1 MDKFTKKFQSVN
13 MKKVIISIFLV
24 IALVVQFSF
33 LSYLFKAITP
43 DNSKEQE
50 DQNVIMKYSSS
61 GDIDYRVYLK
71 KNDFINKEYIGS
83 GEAYILNLIDHIQL
97 FPTYNFKSSEKTKV
111 NGNSR
116 LVAKLK
122 VYYRESSD
130 KSSNPEV
137 LKKEITLDEKTFNF
151 NDSKY
156 SMNGSYDISLDS
168 YLSILN
174 NFQKEVK
181 IAMEGYI
188 EVSYETNFN
197 GTIGGAS
204 YNDKYES
211 TLKIPLSTSVIKLDK
226 SNSNEKT
233 SKVREGDLVKTNKT
247 VLSYIVFVNIIV
259 FMVVCVLLKKLF
271 MFTNKTEYQRLMNK
285 LLRNYD
291 DIIVNTSTMIDTSNY
306 TIMEI
311 TEFKE
316 LLNLSRELLL
326 PIMNYEV
333 MKDKITWFYVIRE
346 NILYRYIVSASKLE
360 EEKQSKEEKS
370 VKNKISNNDNF
381 KNKVKDIGSKVVEF
395 LKKLFINIKN
405 LFVKIFKKVSDFI
418 KNIIS
423 KIKKNK

>member
-226 SNSNEKT
+226 SNRNEKT
-233 SKVREGDLVKTNKT
+233 SKVRDGDLVKTNKT
-247 VLSYIVFVNIIV
+247 VLSYIVIVNIIV

-333 MKDKITWFYVIRE
+333 MKDKLTWFYVIRE
-346 NILYRYIVSASKLE
+346 NILYRYIVSAAKLE

-381 KNKVKDIGSKVVEF
+381 KNKVKNIESKVVEF

-405 LFVKIFKKVSDFI
+405 LFVKIFNKAADFI

>member
-13 MKKVIISIFLV
+13 IKKVIISIFLV

-247 VLSYIVFVNIIV
+247 VLSYIVIVNIIV
-259 FMVVCVLLKKLF
+259 FMIVCVLLKKLF

-333 MKDKITWFYVIRE
+333 IKDKLTWFYVIRE

-381 KNKVKDIGSKVVEF
+381 KNKSKNIGSKVVEF

-405 LFVKIFKKVSDFI
+405 FFVKVFKMVADFI
-418 KNIIS
+418 KSIIS

>member
-247 VLSYIVFVNIIV
+247 VLSYIVIVNIIV

-346 NILYRYIVSASKLE
+346 SILYRYIVSASKLE
-360 EEKQSKEEKS
+360 EEKQSKEKKS

>member
-211 TLKIPLSTSVIKLDK
+211 TLKIPLSTSVIKLHK

-247 VLSYIVFVNIIV
+247 VLSYIVIVNIIV

>member
-247 VLSYIVFVNIIV
+247 VLSYIVIVNIIV

-271 MFTNKTEYQRLMNK
+271 MFTNKIEYQRLMNK

-333 MKDKITWFYVIRE
+333 MKDKLTWFYVIRE
-346 NILYRYIVSASKLE
+346 NILYRYIVSAAKLE

-381 KNKVKDIGSKVVEF
+381 KNKVKNIESKVVEF
-395 LKKLFINIKN
+395 LKKLLINIKN
-405 LFVKIFKKVSDFI
+405 LFVKIFNKAADFI